1 MLADGIKFNKTL
13 VKLDLSHNCFKACM
27 MKFMFEALLDNS
39 SVADL
44 NLAGN
49 FLDNEFAVDLAHL
62 LESNQQLHTVD
73 ISNNPIGPEGAK
85 YLLESILA
93 HNDTLESLGDIKNTN
108 VYMGVRLCEEISQAL
123 MLNMNSHEKKR
134 AIMNQIKATKANNIQ
149 DKDVPSLVDPNGKKP
164 DKLQDDNTLTMEMQL
179 AYPLLK
185 PIAFSNPITDD
196 DYLYSGVWHIKS

>member
-13 VKLDLSHNCFKACM
+13 VKLDLSHNCFKCCM
-27 MKFMFEALLDNS
+27 MKFLFEALLDNS
-39 SVADL
+39 SVSNL
-44 NLAGN
+44 NLSGN

-108 VYMGVRLCEEISQAL
+108 VYMGVRLSEEIQQAL
-123 MLNMNSHEKKR
+123 ALNLNSHEKKR
-134 AIMNQIKATKANNIQ
+134 TIMN
-149 DKDVPSLVDPNGKKP
+149 
-164 DKLQDDNTLTMEMQL
+164 
-179 AYPLLK
+179 
-185 PIAFSNPITDD
+185 
-196 DYLYSGVWHIKS
+196 

>member
-13 VKLDLSHNCFKACM
+13 VKLDLSHNCFKACV
-27 MKFMFEALLDNS
+27 MKYLFEALVDNS

-44 NLAGN
+44 NLSSN

-62 LESNQQLHTVD
+62 LESNQQFHTVD
-73 ISNNPIGPEGAK
+73 ISSNPIGPEGAK

-93 HNDTLESLGDIKNTN
+93 HNDTLESLGDIKATN
-108 VYMGVRLCEEISQAL
+108 VYMGVRLSEEITQAL

-134 AIMNQIKATKANNIQ
+134 TIMNQIKQTKANNAQ
-149 DKDVPSLVDPNGKKP
+149 EKDVPQLIDPNGKKAVKFED
-164 DKLQDDNTLTMEMQL
+164 DKTLTMEQQL
-179 AYPLLK
+179 KYPLLK
-185 PIAFSNPITDD
+185 PIAFSNPIDD